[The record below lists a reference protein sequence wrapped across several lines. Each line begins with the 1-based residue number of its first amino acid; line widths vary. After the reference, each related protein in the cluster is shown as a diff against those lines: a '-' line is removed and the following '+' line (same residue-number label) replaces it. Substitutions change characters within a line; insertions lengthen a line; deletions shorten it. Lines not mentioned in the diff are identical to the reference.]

1 MKCRY
6 AVLKTIDKYKTTHK
20 HHHTTLVI
28 LQNSVLPAN
37 ILLAILA
44 NVAVVYVALKLSTKL
59 EKLLSPG
66 VICIFQKAF
75 GIILLSL
82 AVKLFTSNITVLI
95 SDMIS
100 A

>member
-1 MKCRY
+1 VVFPLI
-6 AVLKTIDKYKTTHK
+6 AGAGSF
-20 HHHTTLVI
+20 TTLLSI
-28 LQNSVLPAN
+28 RSQYSDFN

-44 NVAVVYVALKLSTKL
+44 NVMVVYVALKLSAKL